1 MQNSPLINQPK
12 QLRDWCERHKHES
25 AIALDTE
32 FIRESTFYPEL
43 EWIQLATRTEAVIVD
58 CRTIITEED
67 LEPLKSLLIDP
78 AVLKI
83 IHAAY
88 GDQECLWARF
98 NFTASPV
105 FDTAVGASLLGLG
118 DSVGLG
124 ALTKQLL
131 GIELPKGHARTN
143 WGKRPLSQDLLDYA
157 LSDVRDLIRLS
168 DPLLKKLEASGRKA
182 WALEVSGKSADAA
195 TFDPSPEDLA
205 RKLSQSGR
213 IQPRDYGTLLS
224 IMEWREERA
233 KKLNIP
239 RRWVAD
245 DGTIMDLTRAQPETL
260 DQLLQFRG
268 LSKGQMKGE
277 TGAMLIRAI
286 QQGKVRG
293 EVSGFGRSKER
304 ALIPSAEESR
314 GLELFKLFIQI
325 LADEVELSAKHLM
338 TSDAMLRLV
347 RFPPKDL
354 SEFRSLGVI
363 PAEIHD
369 GVASQIVEFLHGNVA
384 FALKKGRVTL
394 GKLV

>member
-1 MQNSPLINQPK
+1 MQDSPLIDQPK
-12 QLRDWCERHKHES
+12 KLREWCERHKNES

-58 CRTIITEED
+58 CRTIVTEED
-67 LEPLKSLLIDP
+67 LAPLKSLLTDP

-98 NFTASPV
+98 NFTALPV

-143 WGKRPLSQDLLDYA
+143 WGKRPLAPDLLEYA

-168 DPLLKKLEASGRKA
+168 DPLIKKLESSGRKK
-182 WALEVSGKSADAA
+182 WALEVSGKSADSAA
-195 TFDPSPEDLA
+195 FDPSPEDLA

-224 IMEWREERA
+224 VMEWREERA
-233 KKLNIP
+233 KRLNIP

-245 DGTIMDLTRAQPETL
+245 DGTIMDITRAKPETIE
-260 DQLLQFRG
+260 QLLQFRG

-277 TGAMLIRAI
+277 TGAMLLRAI
-286 QQGKVRG
+286 QQGKDRG
-293 EVSGFGRSKER
+293 EVAGFGRSKER

-314 GLELFKLFIQI
+314 GIELFKLFIQI

-338 TSDAMLRLV
+338 TTDSMLKLI
-347 RFPPKDL
+347 RFPPQDLKD
-354 SEFRSLGVI
+354 FRATGTI
-363 PAEIHD
+363 PLEIHD
-369 GVASQIVEFLHGNVA
+369 GVAQQIVDFLNGNIA
-384 FALKKGRVTL
+384 FALKKGKVTTGSL
-394 GKLV
+394 A